1 MSIEEISVL
10 IFFLEYFLQKSILIW
25 NPFSQRSWRCNELEQ
40 RTITEIN
47 QKIKRGDVQV
57 LTVEEMKALVESSG
71 VKKAFNEV
79 DVVTTATFGP
89 MCSSGAFLNFGH
101 SEPPIKMSRVW
112 LNDVEAYHG
121 NAAVDCYIGATKP
134 SDTQGLEYGGG
145 HVIEDLVSGKE
156 IELKAVAHGT
166 DCYPRKVLETKFTI
180 HDLNQAVLCN
190 PRNCYQRY
198 NAATNS
204 TDRTLYTYM
213 GVLLPNYG
221 NVNYAGCGELNPLV
235 NDPTYRTIGI
245 GTRIFLGGGVGYVIG
260 EGTQHNPKN
269 GFGTLM
275 VKGDLKKMRPE
286 YLRGATFHKYGVTLY
301 VGIGVPIPILDE
313 EITKNVAV
321 RDEEIFTKILDYGVP
336 SRNRPVVRK
345 VSYAE
350 LKSGK
355 VEVGGKSVKTA
366 CTSSIE
372 IARKIMVELKKWIS
386 EGTFFLTEPVER
398 LPTDIEYRPMRMR

>member
-1 MSIEEISVL
+1 MEFIS
-10 IFFLEYFLQKSILIW
+10 LEV
-25 NPFSQRSWRCNELEQ
+25 WRCVELGH
-40 RTITEIN
+40 RTIAEIN
-47 QKIKRGDVQV
+47 EKIKRGDIQV
-57 LTVEEMKALVESSG
+57 LTVEEMKALIESSSIR
-71 VKKAFNEV
+71 KAFEEV

-101 SEPPIKMSRVW
+101 SNPPIKMEKVW

-121 NAAVDCYIGATKP
+121 NAAVDCYIGATKM
-134 SDTQGLEYGGG
+134 SITRGFEYGGG
-145 HVIEDLVSGKE
+145 HVIEDLVAGKE
-156 IELKAVAHGT
+156 IELKAVAYGT
-166 DCYPRKVLETKFTI
+166 DCYPRKVLEKRFTI
-180 HDLNQAVLCN
+180 HELNQAILCN
-190 PRNCYQRY
+190 PRNCYQKY

-204 TDRTLYTYM
+204 TTRTLYTYM
-213 GVLLPNYG
+213 GILLPNYG
-221 NVNYAGCGELNPLV
+221 NVNYAGCGELNPLI

-301 VGIGVPIPILDE
+301 VGIGVPIPIFDE
-313 EITKNVAV
+313 ETAKNVAV
-321 RDEEIFTKILDYGVP
+321 RDEEIFTKILDYGVS

-350 LKSGK
+350 LKSGR
-355 VEVGGKSVKTA
+355 VEIGGKSVKTA

-372 IARKIMVELKKWIS
+372 MARKIMGELKKWIS
-386 EGTFFLTEPVER
+386 EGAFFLTEPVER
-398 LPTDIEYRPMRMR
+398 LPIDVEYHPMKMR

>member
-1 MSIEEISVL
+1 MSQEA
-10 IFFLEYFLQKSILIW
+10 
-25 NPFSQRSWRCNELEQ
+25 WRCNKLER
-40 RTITEIN
+40 RTLAEIN

-57 LTVEEMKALVESSG
+57 LTVEEMKALVESSD
-71 VKKAFNEV
+71 VKKAFREV

-101 SEPPIKMSRVW
+101 SEPPIKMERVW

-121 NAAVDCYIGATKP
+121 NAAVDCYIGATKM
-134 SDTQGLEYGGG
+134 SITRGFEYGGG
-145 HVIEDLVSGKE
+145 HVIEDLVAGKE
-156 IELKAVAHGT
+156 IELKAMAYGT
-166 DCYPRKVLETKFTI
+166 DCYPRKILETKFTI
-180 HDLNQAVLCN
+180 YDLNQAILCN

-213 GVLLPNYG
+213 GILLPKYG
-221 NVNYAGCGELNPLV
+221 NINYAGCGELNPLI

-260 EGTQHNPKN
+260 EGTQHNPKE

-275 VKGDLKKMRPE
+275 VKGDLKRMRPE
-286 YLRGATFHKYGVTLY
+286 YLRGTTFHNYGVTLY
-301 VGIGVPIPILDE
+301 VGIGIPIPILDE
-313 EITKNVAV
+313 EMAKSVAV
-321 RDEEIFTKILDYGVP
+321 KDEEIFVKIVDYGVP
-336 SRNRPVVRK
+336 SRNRPAVRE

-355 VEVGGKSVKTA
+355 VEVRGRSVKTA

-372 IARKIMVELKKWIS
+372 MARKIMVELKKWIN

-398 LPTDIEYRPMRMR
+398 LPRNMEYHHMKMGDV

>member
-1 MSIEEISVL
+1 M
-10 IFFLEYFLQKSILIW
+10 
-25 NPFSQRSWRCNELEQ
+25 ELEQ
-40 RTITEIN
+40 RTVAEIN

-71 VKKAFNEV
+71 IKKAFKEV

-101 SEPPIKMSRVW
+101 SDPPIKMEKVW

-121 NAAVDCYIGATKP
+121 NAAVDCYIGATKM
-134 SDTQGLEYGGG
+134 SITRGFEYGGG
-145 HVIEDLVSGKE
+145 HVIEDLVAGKE
-156 IELKAVAHGT
+156 IELKAVAYGT
-166 DCYPRKVLETKFTI
+166 DCYPRKVLETRFTI
-180 HDLNQAVLCN
+180 HDLNQAILCN

-213 GVLLPNYG
+213 GILLPKCG

-260 EGTQHNPKN
+260 EGTQHDPKR

-275 VKGDLKKMRPE
+275 VKGDLKRMRPE
-286 YLRGATFHKYGVTLY
+286 YLRGATFYNYGVTLY
-301 VGIGVPIPILDE
+301 VGIGIPIPIIDE
-313 EITKNVAV
+313 EMVKNVAV
-321 RDEEIFTKILDYGVP
+321 KDEEISVKILDYGVP
-336 SRNRPVVRK
+336 SRSRPVIREA
-345 VSYAE
+345 SYAE

-355 VEVGGKSVKTA
+355 VNIGGRSVKTA

-372 IARKIMVELKKWIS
+372 VARKIMVELKKWIAES
-386 EGTFFLTEPVER
+386 LFFLTEPVER
-398 LPTDIEYRPMRMR
+398 LPMDVEYHPMK